1 MAIVEAA
8 QSRRRA
14 AKKDARH
21 ELRMPSAQKSEME
34 AVAAERGQS
43 LSDFMLSAAQQEL
56 ERYREHQA
64 VMRLAE
70 ADRETFFNALENPP
84 EPGERLTRIFQ
95 RRRELIA

>member
-1 MAIVEAA
+1 MAIVEAV
-8 QSRRRA
+8 QPRRRV
-14 AKKDARH
+14 AKKDARL

-43 LSDFMLSAAQQEL
+43 LSDFMLSAAQEEL
-56 ERYREHQA
+56 GRYRERQA

-84 EPGERLTRIFQ
+84 EPGERLARIFQ